1 MSGAVTNHTRRIVL
15 ALVVALVI
23 GQAVYRRL
31 HHPPQPAVPSTGT
44 AASMGTPVNT
54 GTAANTAAGTPASS
68 TASAALRSPQARSS
82 LPGSPAQLRLG
93 QLTLQR
99 CLIGGRLADGLASL
113 AAYCASF
120 PVPEDWDAVGGRRI
134 HLRVAL
140 VRAEA
145 DSPDPDLVTF
155 LDGGPGGAAT
165 EDYPAIA
172 GALEP
177 LRQRHD
183 ILLVDQRGTG
193 GSNPLDCPQLRRPL
207 VRQPADELDDAD
219 QTQRVAEQLRACLAQ
234 LSARAAPQ
242 FYTTTSAVRD
252 LEAVRAALGARKLD
266 IIGVS
271 YGTRVAQQYARRY
284 PTAVRSVVLDSP
296 VPNRLA
302 LGAEHAQNL
311 ERALR
316 EQFAVCQA
324 DAACRAR
331 FGDPYATLLQI
342 RDRLR
347 AHPVAVD
354 MRDPQS
360 YAPLHLM
367 LTADDLATVVRFYAY
382 NPLTAALL
390 PLVLHE
396 AQQGNYAPLLGQK
409 TLLASDLGDQITS
422 GEELSVVC
430 AEDADLLATHPADA
444 DTLLGNEVV
453 TRTQAA
459 CRIWPHGTRPADFH
473 APWVSAL
480 PVLVLDGQF
489 DPVTPPAYG
498 QEIVRTLRRA
508 RALVVPGQGHSVIGA
523 GCMPRL
529 VQRFVETLDA
539 QALDADCLQHLGP
552 TPAFLDYNGAGP

>member
-1 MSGAVTNHTRRIVL
+1 VSGATNVTVRRVIAVL
-15 ALVVALVI
+15 LAALLI
-23 GQAVYRRL
+23 GQVVYRRT
-31 HHPPQPAVPSTGT
+31 HGPARRSVASVASG
-44 AASMGTPVNT
+44 AASSPVRSQPGTPV
-54 GTAANTAAGTPASS
+54 
-68 TASAALRSPQARSS
+68 
-82 LPGSPAQLRLG
+82 QLRRG
-93 QLTLQR
+93 QLTLQP
-99 CLIGGRLADGLASL
+99 CIIGGRLADGLASA

-120 PVPEDWDAVGGRRI
+120 PVPEDWGAVGGRKI

-145 DSPDPDLVTF
+145 DSADPDVVTF

-177 LRQRHD
+177 LRARHD

-193 GSNPLDCPQLRRPL
+193 GSNPLDCPQLQHPAAPPPTAAPTSSTPAPVQRPNAESATAERATAEL
-207 VRQPADELDDAD
+207 ADVDQP
-219 QTQRVAEQLRACLAQ
+219 QRVAQQLRACLAQ
-234 LSARAAPQ
+234 LSGRAAPQ
-242 FYTTTSAVRD
+242 FYTTTSATRD
-252 LEAVRAALGARKLD
+252 LEAVREALGAPQLD
-266 IIGVS
+266 IIGIS

-284 PTAVRSVVLDSP
+284 PASVRSVVLDSP

-302 LGAEHAQNL
+302 LGEDHARNL
-311 ERALR
+311 EQALR
-316 EQFAVCQA
+316 AQFAVCRA
-324 DAACRAR
+324 DTACRER
-331 FGDPYATLLQI
+331 FGDPYATLYQV

-347 AHPVAVD
+347 AHPVAVEL
-354 MRDPQS
+354 RDPES
-360 YAPLHLM
+360 YVPLHLM

-382 NPLTAALL
+382 SSLTAALL

-430 AEDADLLATHPADA
+430 AEDADLLAPRAADA
-444 DTLLGNEVV
+444 DTLLGNEVI
-453 TRTQAA
+453 TRTQDA

-498 QEIVRTLRRA
+498 REIVRTLSRA

-529 VQRFVETLDA
+529 VQRFIETLDPA
-539 QALDADCLQHLGP
+539 GLNADCLKQLGP